1 MVDNGNIGR
10 FYKYVNNRLVAKTG
24 VGLIKDQSRHMLH
37 DDKDKAECFNRFF
50 SYVFMRG
57 NGIIPD
63 IDEKVAANSF
73 VDIVFTYEDV
83 VKLLKALKPKNS
95 AGPDGL
101 PLALLKKLA
110 PSTAFPLMLIFQ
122 QSFQCAQIP
131 TVWKSAIV
139 TPVFKRA

>member
-1 MVDNGNIGR
+1 MIRIKLNV
-10 FYKYVNNRLVAKTG
+10 LTG
-24 VGLIKDQSRHMLH
+24 
-37 DDKDKAECFNRFF
+37 FF
-50 SYVFMRG
+50 SYVFMRD

-83 VKLLKALKPKNS
+83 VKSLKALKPKNS

-101 PLALLKKLA
+101 LLALLKKLA